1 MRGGLEHIGAAP
13 TPEIAGHSGEE
24 SMPDPVTASSV
35 LPPSR
40 KLGVIRRR
48 LPGCESGG
56 LHFHHLHPQHRPRAH
71 HRHCCRVLFCC
82 LPWKKRLVRVVLTW
96 RKLGQQEHQE
106 LREGVWGRC
115 YRAGASGIKY
125 RSVHILTGPHV
136 CVSSEPPAVCLPT
149 RRA

>member
-1 MRGGLEHIGAAP
+1 MRGGLERIGAAP
-13 TPEIAGHSGEE
+13 TPEIAGHLGEE
-24 SMPDPVTASSV
+24 SVPDPVTMSSV

-40 KLGVIRRR
+40 KLGVITRR

-56 LHFHHLHPQHRPRAH
+56 LHFHHFHPGHRA
-71 HRHCCRVLFCC
+71 HRHCCCVLFCC

-115 YRAGASGIKY
+115 Y
-125 RSVHILTGPHV
+125 
-136 CVSSEPPAVCLPT
+136 
-149 RRA
+149 